1 VKKPLN
7 AVRRSRAGK
16 LGIGIDLIENAL
28 QSNCGASQPS
38 SNDDGEPSRSEIDEI
53 AVFTVNS
60 EDECLVFDSLRSSF
74 PECSSNVFLCESTQE
89 IARHLI
95 VNQE

>member
-16 LGIGIDLIENAL
+16 LWVGIDLIENAL
-28 QSNCGASQPS
+28 QSNCGASRPS

-60 EDECLVFDSLRSSF
+60 EDECLVFDSPRSF